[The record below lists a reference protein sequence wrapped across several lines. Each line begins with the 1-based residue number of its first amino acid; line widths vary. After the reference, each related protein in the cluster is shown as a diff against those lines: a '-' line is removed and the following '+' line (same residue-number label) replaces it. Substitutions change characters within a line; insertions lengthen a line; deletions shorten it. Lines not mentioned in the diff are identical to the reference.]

1 MWNNYLFLLVVIP
14 IIATII
20 NLFVPKII
28 KKLITLASVIWSL
41 VLSIKVFSA
50 AALSFSLFGV
60 TLFQTDVLS
69 KFILLFINIL
79 STIILI
85 YCLKN
90 VKKEYE
96 GKFFLLFA
104 LTVSFCNGVALS
116 SNMIAFIIFWGLSGL
131 LVYLFGVLNSP
142 RSAES
147 SRKAF
152 IIIGTSDVLLLFGL
166 VVMYVMTQN
175 SNLYLNQITLS
186 SVLTYVAFFCLLLAS
201 FAKAGAFPMHT
212 WLPDYA
218 KDAPIEA
225 VAELPAAMDKLLGI
239 YLFARIMMHLFV
251 YPFAIQGIIM
261 IIGAL
266 TIIFAVM
273 MALVQHNGR
282 KLLGYHAVSQVGYMI
297 LGIGTGNPIG
307 IIGGLFHMLN
317 NAIYKSSLFLS
328 LGSVEKR
335 TGTSELDDLGGL
347 ARKMPLTFVAALIG
361 ALSISGIPPLNGFFS
376 KWMVYQGVLKT
387 ASQHGS
393 VWQIILNLCFVLAV
407 FGSALTLASFVKFI
421 HAIFLSKL
429 PKKYEGV
436 KEISF
441 NNRFANLLLGALC
454 VVFGVLVFSI
464 PVKLFL
470 LPIIGA
476 GSIKTLLLG
485 FYSSKIILY
494 FFAASILLG
503 LIIYIVFKK
512 IRFDNEYVGTYPT
525 TDEHRATGVEF
536 YNEISS
542 MKPFNKIYEWAN
554 KKYFD
559 IYKWGTVFSLW
570 LGDVFHKMHSGLL
583 HTYAIWTLAGLVV
596 VTIILLS
603 AI

>member
-1 MWNNYLFLLVVIP
+1 MLNNYLFLLVVIP

-50 AALSFSLFGV
+50 TTLSFSLFGS
-60 TLFQTDVLS
+60 TIFQTDTLS

-96 GKFFLLFA
+96 GKFFLLFT

-131 LVYLFGVLNSP
+131 LIYLYDLLNAP
-142 RSAES
+142 KSAES
-147 SRKAF
+147 ARKAF

-166 VVMYVMTQN
+166 IIMYVLTQS
-175 SNLYLNQITLS
+175 SNLYLTKMALS
-186 SVLTYVAFFCLLLAS
+186 NVLTYIAFFCLLLAS
-201 FAKAGAFPMHT
+201 FAKVGAFPMHT
-212 WLPDYA
+212 WVPDFA
-218 KDAPIEA
+218 KDAPIES
-225 VAELPAAMDKLLGI
+225 VALVPAALDKLLGV
-239 YLFARIMMHLFV
+239 YLLARIMNSLFV
-251 YPFAIQGIIM
+251 YPFAIRAIVIIL
-261 IIGAL
+261 GAI
-266 TIIFAVM
+266 TIVIAGM
-273 MALVQHNGR
+273 MAIIQRNGK
-282 KLLGYHAVSQVGYMI
+282 KLLAYSTISQVGYI
-297 LGIGTGNPIG
+297 IVGISTGNPIG
-307 IIGGLFHMLN
+307 LIGGLFHMVN

-328 LGSVEKR
+328 LGSVQKR
-335 TGTSELDDLGGL
+335 TDTADLDKLGGL
-347 ARKMPLTFVAALIG
+347 GRKMPLTFVAALIG
-361 ALSISGIPPLNGFFS
+361 GLSISGIPPFSGFFS
-376 KWMVYQGVLKT
+376 KWMVYQGILVT
-387 ASQHGS
+387 ASQQGKI
-393 VWQIILNLCFVLAV
+393 WQIVMNVCFVFAI
-407 FGSALTLASFVKFI
+407 FGSALTLALIIKFL
-421 HAIFLSKL
+421 HSIFLGKL
-429 PKKYEGV
+429 PKRYEGV

-441 NNRFANLLLGALC
+441 NNWFANLLLGTLC
-454 VVFGVLVFSI
+454 VIFGVFVFAI

-476 GSIKTLLLG
+476 GTIKTLLLG

-512 IRFDNEYVGTYPT
+512 IRFDDEYVGTYPT

-536 YNEISS
+536 YNEVSS
-542 MKPFNKIYEWAN
+542 MKPFNKIYNWAN

-570 LGDVFHKMHSGLL
+570 LGGIFHRLHSGLL

>member
-20 NLFVPKII
+20 SLFVPTII
-28 KKLITLASVIWSL
+28 KKLLTLAAVIWTL
-41 VLSIKVFSA
+41 ILSIKVFSA
-50 AALSFSLFGV
+50 EALSFGMFGANIF
-60 TLFQTDVLS
+60 LTDQLS
-69 KFILLFINIL
+69 RFILLFINIL
-79 STIILI
+79 SLIILI

-90 VKKEYE
+90 VNKEYE

-116 SNMIAFIIFWGLSGL
+116 ANMIAFIIFWGLSGA
-131 LVYLFGVLNSP
+131 LVYLFGILNSP
-142 RSAES
+142 KSADS

-152 IIIGTSDVLLLFGL
+152 IIIGTSDVLLLFGM
-166 VVMYVMTQN
+166 VIMFVMTKN
-175 SNLYLNQITLS
+175 PNLYMGKITLS
-186 SVLTYVAFFCLLLAS
+186 SVMTYVAFFCLLLAS

-239 YLFARIMMHLFV
+239 YLFARIMMNLFA
-251 YPFAIQGIIM
+251 YPFVIQAIIM
-261 IIGAL
+261 ILGAL

-282 KLLGYHAVSQVGYMI
+282 KLLGYHAVSQVGYMV

-335 TGTSELDDLGGL
+335 TGTSELDNLGGL

-376 KWMVYQGVLKT
+376 KWMVYQSVLET
-387 ASQHGS
+387 ASKHGS
-393 VWQIILNLCFVLAV
+393 IWQIVLNLCFVLAV
-407 FGSALTLASFVKFI
+407 FGSALTLASFIKFI

-429 PKKYEGV
+429 PKKYDAV

-441 NNRFANLLLGALC
+441 NNWIANLLLGALC
-454 VVFGVLVFSI
+454 VIFGVLVFAI
-464 PVKLFL
+464 PVKMFL
-470 LPIIGA
+470 LPIIGT
-476 GSIKTLLLG
+476 GTIKTFLLG
-485 FYSSKIILY
+485 FYSSKVILY

-503 LIIYIVFKK
+503 LIIYLVFKK
-512 IRFDNEYVGTYPT
+512 IRFDDEYVGTYPT
-525 TDEHRATGVEF
+525 TEANRITGVEF
-536 YNEISS
+536 YQEISN
-542 MKPFNKIYEWAN
+542 MRPFKKIYEWAN

-570 LGDVFHKMHSGLL
+570 LGDVFHKLHSGLL
-583 HTYAIWTLAGLVV
+583 HTYAIWTLAGLVI